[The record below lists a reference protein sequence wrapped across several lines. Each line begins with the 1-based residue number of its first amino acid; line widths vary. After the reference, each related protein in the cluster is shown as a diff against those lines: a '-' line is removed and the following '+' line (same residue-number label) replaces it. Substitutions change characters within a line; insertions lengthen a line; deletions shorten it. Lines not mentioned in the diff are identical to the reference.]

1 MGHDITA
8 ITDYDEYMKFWN
20 NPRSDFSDKEV
31 EKFRDKNQVAYLR
44 RSMYSETI
52 KYLYDFL
59 GCANNYNGCSGDG
72 NHIVVNL
79 KELKRAKERVDDSDF
94 DEEDKED
101 YSEFL
106 INCILYC
113 EDKNKEGVIIKFG

>member
-8 ITDYDEYMKFWN
+8 ITNYDEYIKFWN
-20 NPRSDFSDKEV
+20 NPRSDFTDKEV

-44 RSMYSETI
+44 RSMNSETI

-59 GCANNYNGCSGDG
+59 GCTKNYNGCSGDG
-72 NHIVVNL
+72 NHIIVNL
-79 KELKRAKERVDDSDF
+79 KALKRAKERVDDSDF
-94 DEEDKED
+94 DKKDKED

-113 EDKNKEGVIIKFG
+113 EDKNKEGVIINFG